1 MNRIRE
7 SMENIR
13 ASEELKQRTLEY
25 LRHERRYVR
34 AKRIRRYALAVA
46 CLCLL
51 IFAGGY
57 TVYLRPV
64 SYISID
70 VNPSVELGVNRFG
83 RVVEAEAYNEEGKA
97 LLAQAALKHK
107 PYLKAIGSLLEEE
120 SGSGYLTEDARVFIT
135 VISDSWEAI
144 LKAIRAD
151 ELSGKYGAQTYT
163 SDLACRQE
171 AHRQEMSFGKYRAY
185 LELSQY
191 DESLTV
197 EACHGMSMGELEDRI
212 ETCKGHQGEEHQKRE
227 RKRNRGS
234 HDDLED
240 DDYGGDEG
248 YDDGEERDYGG
259 EGYDG
264 SEEYDDGEEHDYG
277 GEGYDDGE
285 EYDYDGSEG
294 YDDAEEYDYDSN
306 GDGENHENH
315 EEHHGHSH

>member
-34 AKRIRRYALAVA
+34 AKRIRRFALAAA

-212 ETCKGHQGEEHQKRE
+212 ETCRGHQGEEHQKRE

-234 HDDLED
+234 HDDHED
-240 DDYGGDEG
+240 DDYGGEE

-285 EYDYDGSEG
+285 EYG
-294 YDDAEEYDYDSN
+294 DAEEYDYDSSV
-306 GDGENHENH
+306 DGENHENH